1 MTKIKYIYILA
12 SLILNFTA
20 AYIVSSSIRA
30 LYSKPYNTQALQ
42 IIDSFR
48 IKLDTIPLLFWLSLG
63 IAIGILFMAGWEFLG
78 YENKRR

>member
-1 MTKIKYIYILA
+1 MAKTKFIYILA

-20 AYIVSSSIRA
+20 VYIISSSIRA
-30 LYSKPYNTQALQ
+30 LYNKPYNTQALQ

-48 IKLDTIPLLFWLSLG
+48 IKLDTIPLLAVFSIG